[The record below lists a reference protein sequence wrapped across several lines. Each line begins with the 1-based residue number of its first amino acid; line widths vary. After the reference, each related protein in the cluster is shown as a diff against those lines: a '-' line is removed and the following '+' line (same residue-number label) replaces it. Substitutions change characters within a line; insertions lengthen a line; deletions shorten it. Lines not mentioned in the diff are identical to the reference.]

1 MKREVNSKQRILNPI
16 LTEYQSLTL
25 DNYINY
31 PNEVEAEF
39 YTRIY
44 AKLSN
49 ELENEEILNIL
60 NSIKEHSH
68 KIELLPI
75 LEVKKYV
82 SKLEP
87 KIIGF
92 LSTFFDECFAI
103 SDTISCD
110 LDRRKPH
117 STEAKKIVQIIESI
131 QTQNK
136 PDTKKIPEKFY
147 ALYHCI
153 LIEMGKERCFERD
166 RNGKLK
172 KPDIVKFGKERYKFE
187 TDGQT
192 FYTTYRDIN
201 LTNKKAIAEEYKKG
215 YKNIL
220 KEIANNDAEFTSHL
234 DKNYLN

>member
-16 LTEYQSLTL
+16 LTEYQPLTL

-60 NSIKEHSH
+60 NSIKQHSH

-117 STEAKKIVQIIESI
+117 SIEAKKIVQIIESI

-136 PDTKKIPEKFY
+136 DNAKNNNSLTLTAKQK
-147 ALYHCI
+147 ALI
-153 LIEMGKERCFERD
+153 A
-166 RNGKLK
+166 
-172 KPDIVKFGKERYKFE
+172 
-187 TDGQT
+187 
-192 FYTTYRDIN
+192 FYTNETITREKNGNHIYNEFSRFSIRIN
-201 LTNKKAIAEEYKKG
+201 RIGDDTERKIKNRLKLFESILEHLPENKKDK
-215 YKNIL
+215 L
-220 KEIANNDAEFTSHL
+220 LSEIETIKTKL
-234 DKNYLN
+234 